1 MARVDFSFTHPLRVR
16 WAEAD
21 LQGVV
26 FNANYLLYM
35 DVAVTEYWRH
45 LSGNNPASL
54 RDVIEHIYVVRTT
67 IDFHGSAKYDD
78 LLDVGVR
85 VQRLGK
91 SSMLFVFEI
100 FRNDDLLI
108 TGNITYVHAREGK
121 SEPLADSF
129 KALMVAHEKVTPE

>member
-1 MARVDFSFTHPLRVR
+1 MARADFSFIHPLRVR

-45 LSGNNPASL
+45 LSGNNPANL
-54 RDVIEHIYVVRTT
+54 RHVVENIYVVRTT

-78 LLDVGVR
+78 LLEVGVR
-85 VQRLGK
+85 AQRLGN

-100 FRNDDLLI
+100 YREASLLI
-108 TGNITYVHAREGK
+108 TGNITYVHAKDGK
-121 SEPLADSF
+121 SAPLADTF
-129 KALMVAHEKVTPE
+129 KALVIAHEVVKPE

>member
-85 VQRLGK
+85 AQRLGK

-100 FRNDDLLI
+100 FRNDELLI
-108 TGNITYVHAREGK
+108 TGNITYVHAHDGK

-129 KALMVAHEKVTPE
+129 KALMVAHEKVAPE